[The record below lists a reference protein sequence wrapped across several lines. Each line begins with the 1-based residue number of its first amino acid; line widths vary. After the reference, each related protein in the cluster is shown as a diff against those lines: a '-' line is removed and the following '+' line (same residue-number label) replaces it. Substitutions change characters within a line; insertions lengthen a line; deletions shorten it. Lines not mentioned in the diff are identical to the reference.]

1 MGRDGEKGPGCLP
14 GPRPRPRSSACPS
27 PADGREGPPVAAV
40 CRAREGRPRAR
51 GQGVHRVESGT
62 RGTRGRGVTRGQ
74 RYSGAGDRVTRA
86 LPSCVANA
94 SPGKRAGG
102 GSSRG
107 WGYAGEEEL
116 PVGEGSRAAC
126 AALMEMKDALSR
138 VWREFVE
145 GSGGEGGG
153 GAGGGGCEEQAG
165 CHGLEASGTRGGCW
179 QGQVPGRAHGRRRL
193 SGSLMSLSEPQ
204 FPHL

>member
-1 MGRDGEKGPGCLP
+1 M
-14 GPRPRPRSSACPS
+14 
-27 PADGREGPPVAAV
+27 
-40 CRAREGRPRAR
+40 
-51 GQGVHRVESGT
+51 
-62 RGTRGRGVTRGQ
+62 TRGQ

-94 SPGKRAGG
+94 SPGKIAGG

-145 GSGGEGGG
+145 RSGGEGGG
-153 GAGGGGCEEQAG
+153 GRRMRGAGGVPWLGGIWNQ
-165 CHGLEASGTRGGCW
+165 
-179 QGQVPGRAHGRRRL
+179 RRL
-193 SGSLMSLSEPQ
+193 LAGTSSRPCPQ
-204 FPHL
+204 EAEA

>member
-1 MGRDGEKGPGCLP
+1 MGWWRGTRQPRGWLAAVGRDGEKGPGCLP

-74 RYSGAGDRVTRA
+74 RYSGVGDRVTWA

-153 GAGGGGCEEQAG
+153 GRRMRGAGGVPWLGGIWNQ
-165 CHGLEASGTRGGCW
+165 
-179 QGQVPGRAHGRRRL
+179 RRL
-193 SGSLMSLSEPQ
+193 LAGTSSRPCPREAEA
-204 FPHL
+204 